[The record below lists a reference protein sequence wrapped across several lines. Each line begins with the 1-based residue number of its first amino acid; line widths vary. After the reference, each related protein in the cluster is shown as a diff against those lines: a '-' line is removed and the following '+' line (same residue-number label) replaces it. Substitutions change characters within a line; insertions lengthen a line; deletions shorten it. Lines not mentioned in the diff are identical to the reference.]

1 MNRVTVLG
9 VPSSAGARRTGQ
21 ECGPQLLRQRGLIER
36 LSSAGLELVDYGDL
50 PKTVFHPDTRNPKQ
64 QNITLV
70 SAVAR
75 LVANRVF
82 EAVRNQT
89 KVVVLGGDC
98 TITLG
103 VLDGLGRHFS
113 NLGLLY
119 LDGDID
125 LNTPADTVSGILD
138 GMGMAHI
145 IGKGA
150 HELTHIGSRY
160 PLLPESNIVLFGF
173 NADSGWIDPPEI
185 QRLKES
191 SMIQYP
197 LSEIRGRTESA
208 SRKALTQLE
217 AKVDQILVHFDVD
230 VIDFHDFPGADVPHE
245 HGLSLRET
253 METLKMF
260 VSSPKFIGL
269 VITEFNADRDADGTL
284 AMRLVENLA
293 DVLRY
298 GHTRWVKM

>member
-1 MNRVTVLG
+1 MSRVAVLG

-21 ECGPQLLRQRGLIER
+21 ERAPQLLRQRGLMER
-36 LSSAGLELVDYGDL
+36 LSSAGLDLVDCGDL
-50 PKTVFHPDTRNPKQ
+50 PETVFHADLQNPKQ
-64 QNITLV
+64 QNIGLV
-70 SAVAR
+70 GAVAR
-75 LVANRVF
+75 LVADRVF
-82 EAVRNQT
+82 EAVRNET
-89 KVVVLGGDC
+89 RVVVLGGDC

-119 LDGDID
+119 FDGDID
-125 LNTPADTVSGILD
+125 LNTPADTTSGILD
-138 GMGMAHI
+138 GMVIAHI
-145 IGKGA
+145 VGKGA
-150 HELTHIGSRY
+150 HELTHMSSHY

-173 NADSGWIDPPEI
+173 NADSGWIDPPEV

-197 LSEIRGRTESA
+197 LNEIRGKAESA

-217 AKVDQILVHFDVD
+217 ARVDQILVHFDVD
-230 VIDFHDFPGADVPHE
+230 VIDFSDFPGADVPHE
-245 HGLSLRET
+245 HGLSLREAVQA
-253 METLKMF
+253 LKVF

-284 AMRLVENLA
+284 AMRLADNLA
-293 DVLRY
+293 DVLRC
-298 GHTRWVKM
+298 GHTRWTKM